1 MIGFRLRDEEEE
13 EEEGEGID
21 IQLNKQNKY
30 GPEGGARIAAKHL
43 HHDGREVA
51 SRLMRQQIGAESPS
65 GSLEDVAP
73 FLKEDTGWWFGT

>member
-13 EEEGEGID
+13 EEEEGID
-21 IQLNKQNKY
+21 IQPNKQNKY

-43 HHDGREVA
+43 HHDGREVS

-65 GSLEDVAP
+65 DLW
-73 FLKEDTGWWFGT
+73 KM